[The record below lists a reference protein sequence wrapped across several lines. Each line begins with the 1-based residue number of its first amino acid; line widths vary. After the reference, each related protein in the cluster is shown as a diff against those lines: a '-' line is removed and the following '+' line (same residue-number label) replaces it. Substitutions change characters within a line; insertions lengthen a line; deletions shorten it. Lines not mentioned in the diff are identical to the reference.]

1 MSDRPRRTSGQGRV
15 GPTVRMGRRRVLI
28 ASLEVN
34 VTNSKQLEP
43 CDSGIPY
50 RNYHETL
57 INFL

>member
-1 MSDRPRRTSGQGRV
+1 
-15 GPTVRMGRRRVLI
+15 MGRRRVLI

-34 VTNSKQLEP
+34 VTNSKFAG

-50 RNYHETL
+50 RNYYETL